1 MIRKD
6 RICNL
11 QGETTMASKMKK
23 MKLIRK
29 RKRTKMGK
37 KRKRLLRIHGS
48 TPSFPLHPEDESP
61 SATG

>member
-1 MIRKD
+1 
-6 RICNL
+6 
-11 QGETTMASKMKK
+11 MASKMKK